1 MPDAALIRVLAT
13 SFCFDVR
20 WFLQLLPR
28 GIPTTI
34 IKHARDPCQLSGS
47 ERSSSSAS
55 GPLPE
60 HPLPD
65 WADLCVIRPFLKG
78 SANKPNNSGCMH
90 PKLLLLWFVD
100 RLRVV
105 IGSANLHPAEWLSI
119 GQVDFCFLSFFL
131 LFVLY
136 VYVRVVPP
144 EDIIYIYDLYISYNL
159 HFC

>member
-1 MPDAALIRVLAT
+1 
-13 SFCFDVR
+13 
-20 WFLQLLPR
+20 
-28 GIPTTI
+28 
-34 IKHARDPCQLSGS
+34 
-47 ERSSSSAS
+47 
-55 GPLPE
+55 
-60 HPLPD
+60 
-65 WADLCVIRPFLKG
+65 
-78 SANKPNNSGCMH
+78 MH